1 MIMTKLMNYKD
12 IIIEY
17 HNGLLNA
24 ERSVDLIQFLLD
36 TDLIMDYPELLDV
49 AQGAFEEL
57 VQILKDLYPGIS
69 DDLLNQKCIKFWALM
84 HGLVGLLDM
93 KIEPETD
100 SNAGEA
106 MSVVKRDYRAFLEE
120 SFEL

>member
-17 HNGLLNA
+17 HKGLLNA

-49 AQGAFEEL
+49 A
-57 VQILKDLYPGIS
+57 
-69 DDLLNQKCIKFWALM
+69 
-84 HGLVGLLDM
+84 
-93 KIEPETD
+93 
-100 SNAGEA
+100 
-106 MSVVKRDYRAFLEE
+106 DYSIMEGMCYHVH
-120 SFEL
+120 S

>member
-17 HNGLLNA
+17 HKGLLNA

-49 AQGAFEEL
+49 A
-57 VQILKDLYPGIS
+57 
-69 DDLLNQKCIKFWALM
+69 
-84 HGLVGLLDM
+84 
-93 KIEPETD
+93 
-100 SNAGEA
+100 
-106 MSVVKRDYRAFLEE
+106 DYYVMEGMCYNVH
-120 SFEL
+120 S